1 MIYELAYKLNEELLK
16 DEVILN
22 VKEKEEIMNNNKE
35 FITLIMSYEAL
46 KAEVNDLERYNLDT
60 KLKREELFH
69 LKFKIDTLEVVKQY
83 NEAYKIAKKYL
94 DNIAKEA
101 FKDID
106 DDIKLNSIL

>member
-60 KLKREELFH
+60 KVQREELFH